1 MINCRSRTHGKTT
14 KQTGSRKRKPMPKQT
29 DRNLKKQSE
38 MKRLIA
44 VFASIIL
51 LSSCSP
57 VYYLSNHG
65 EVVYVADEWIEV
77 TFPCENTGNPKCYAI
92 ARVSKSNFP
101 FAYIGQ
107 KITMQDAKIQD

>member
-1 MINCRSRTHGKTT
+1 
-14 KQTGSRKRKPMPKQT
+14 
-29 DRNLKKQSE
+29 

-44 VFASIIL
+44 VSVGFTLLL

-65 EVVYVADEWIEV
+65 KVVYVADDWIEV
-77 TFPCENTGNPKCYAI
+77 NFPCENSNNPKCYAI
-92 ARVSKSNFP
+92 ARVSKSNFK

-107 KITMQDAKIQD
+107 KITMQDAKNQD